1 MAFVLQTFLVTR
13 QREEVPTWKKKRVH
27 MLCRRDATMFFPP
40 RPGPAS
46 SKEEVRSFLIFG
58 LFGCC
63 VLVGRRVIK
72 INDLWKVKLSSSNFG
87 QGLAR
92 KGSSA
97 PLRSADPDCQA
108 EPVSD
113 MRHTT
118 YLDFLSNR
126 YIF

>member
-1 MAFVLQTFLVTR
+1 
-13 QREEVPTWKKKRVH
+13 

-46 SKEEVRSFLIFG
+46 SKEEVKSFLIFG

-72 INDLWKVKLSSSNFG
+72 IKRPMEGEVEFKQLWARLGTKRKL
-87 QGLAR
+87 R
-92 KGSSA
+92 SA
-97 PLRSADPDCQA
+97 PLTLIAKPNLLA
-108 EPVSD
+108 TYLTF
-113 MRHTT
+113 TT

>member
-13 QREEVPTWKKKRVH
+13 QREEVPIWKKKEFICCVVGMPR
-27 MLCRRDATMFFPP
+27 CSFPE
-40 RPGPAS
+40 S
-46 SKEEVRSFLIFG
+46 SKEEVKSFLIFG

-72 INDLWKVKLSSSNFG
+72 INDPWKVKLSSSNFG

-97 PLRSADPDCQA
+97 PLR
-108 EPVSD
+108 
-113 MRHTT
+113 
-118 YLDFLSNR
+118 
-126 YIF
+126 